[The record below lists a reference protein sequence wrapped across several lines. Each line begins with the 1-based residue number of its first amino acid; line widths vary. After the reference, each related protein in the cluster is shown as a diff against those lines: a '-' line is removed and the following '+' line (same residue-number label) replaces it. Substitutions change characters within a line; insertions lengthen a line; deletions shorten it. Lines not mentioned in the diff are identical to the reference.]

1 VAESEGRPAR
11 MRPLLAGGLRQP
23 GPPHAPSGLPARV
36 LSWSAAVG
44 LTAAAALMVAVS
56 AAGDPAVVSSF
67 VASGARGGS
76 LPWWLP
82 VTPSWSVA
90 IPAQWLMAV
99 LAFAGVGAGLAAVA
113 RGARP
118 SPRLLVAGAFLIVA
132 ALAVLP
138 PAGSKDAL
146 NYAVYGRIAV
156 LGHSPYVMTAQQLI
170 RTGDP
175 IGQAARHLW
184 QHQASTYGPLA
195 TAEQWAAARLGG
207 ISIARITFWLKL
219 WNALAFLAVVL
230 ALDRMLRPSPAL
242 RARAHLLWSVNPFAL
257 WAVVAGGHIDGI
269 GAALGFAGVAALGVR
284 RPGQDP
290 DDRHALAAGLLIGAA
305 AAVKFTFALYG
316 LGVAWAA
323 LTTRRLAAVGPFA
336 LAGFLVVLAPAYL
349 VAGRPA
355 VVVLLRRS
363 TMFSWGNLYELLY
376 RPLGYFGPPPGMQFV
391 AYLTCAALAVLALWR
406 LPDGFPDRPFVR
418 PALAVTLA
426 WLFAWPYHYLW
437 YDMAGLGLL
446 VLYPATL
453 LDWAV
458 LLRLLAAALVSLPGG
473 PRGHIISRAEL
484 AAVGNIV
491 APLAQLAAVVIL
503 VCACLPGRRRRFAE
517 PGTAGTLLPPAEPA
531 VSAPRRR

>member
-1 VAESEGRPAR
+1 
-11 MRPLLAGGLRQP
+11 
-23 GPPHAPSGLPARV
+23 
-36 LSWSAAVG
+36 
-44 LTAAAALMVAVS
+44 MVAVS
-56 AAGDPAVVSSF
+56 VAANPAVVSTL
-67 VASGARGGS
+67 VALGARGGS

-90 IPAQWLMAV
+90 IPAEWLMAV
-99 LAFAGVGAGLAAVA
+99 LGL
-113 RGARP
+113 RRRGRGPGRGGARSP
-118 SPRLLVAGAFLIVA
+118 AIPRLLVTGAFLIVA
-132 ALAVLP
+132 VLAVLP

-170 RTGDP
+170 RAGDP
-175 IGQAARHLW
+175 IGRAARHLW
-184 QHQASTYGPLA
+184 QNQASTYGPLA

-207 ISIARITFWLKL
+207 TSIARITFWLKL

-230 ALDRMLRPSPAL
+230 ALDRMLRPNPAL

-284 RPGQDP
+284 RPGQAP
-290 DDRHALAAGLLIGAA
+290 DDQHALAAGLLIGAA

-316 LGVAWAA
+316 IGVAWAA

-355 VVVLLRRS
+355 VVVLVRRS
-363 TMFSWGNLYELLY
+363 TIFSWGNLYELLY
-376 RPLGYFGPPPGMQFV
+376 RPLGYFAPPPGMQVV
-391 AYLTCAALAVLALWR
+391 AYITCAALAGLALWR
-406 LPDGFPDRPFVR
+406 LPAGFPERPFVR

-426 WLFAWPYHYLW
+426 WLFAWPYHYPW
-437 YDMAGLGLL
+437 YDMAGLCLL
-446 VLYPATL
+446 VLYPASL

-473 PRGHIISRAEL
+473 PRGHIISRGEL
-484 AAVGNIV
+484 AAVGNLV
-491 APLAQLAAVVIL
+491 APLAQLAAVLIL
-503 VCACLPGRRRRFAE
+503 VCMCLPGSRRRFAA
-517 PGTAGTLLPPAEPA
+517 PGTAGALIPPVEPA
-531 VSAPRRR
+531 ASAPRRR

>member
-1 VAESEGRPAR
+1 
-11 MRPLLAGGLRQP
+11 M
-23 GPPHAPSGLPARV
+23 
-36 LSWSAAVG
+36 SAA
-44 LTAAAALMVAVS
+44 A
-56 AAGDPAVVSSF
+56 DPAVVSNL

-82 VTPSWSVA
+82 FTPRWSVV
-90 IPAQWLMAV
+90 IPAEWLMAV
-99 LAFAGVGAGLAAVA
+99 LAFAGVGAGLTAVA

-118 SPRLLVAGAFLIVA
+118 SSRLLVTGAFLIVA

-175 IGQAARHLW
+175 IGRAARHLW

-195 TAEQWAAARLGG
+195 TAEQWAAAELGG

-230 ALDRMLRPSPAL
+230 ALDRIFRSNPAL

-257 WAVVAGGHIDGI
+257 WGVVAAGHIDGI
-269 GAALGFAGVAALGVR
+269 GAALGFAGVAALSVR
-284 RPGQDP
+284 RPGERP
-290 DDRHALAAGLLIGAA
+290 DDQHALAAGFLIGAA
-305 AAVKFTFALYG
+305 AAIKVTFALYG
-316 LGVAWAA
+316 IGVAWAA
-323 LTTRRLAAVGPFA
+323 MTTRRLAAVGPFA
-336 LAGFLVVLAPAYL
+336 LAGFLAFLAPAYL
-349 VAGRPA
+349 LAGRPA

-363 TMFSWGNLYELLY
+363 TMFNWGNLYELLY
-376 RPLGYFGPPPGMQFV
+376 RPLGYSAPPPDMQVV
-391 AYLTCAALAVLALWR
+391 AYITFAAVALLALWR
-406 LPDGFPDRPFVR
+406 LPAGFPDRPFVR
-418 PALAVTLA
+418 PALAITLA
-426 WLFAWPYHYLW
+426 WLFTWPYHYLW
-437 YDMAGLGLL
+437 YDVAGLCLL

-473 PRGHIISRAEL
+473 PTGHIISRAEL
-484 AAVGNIV
+484 AAVGNLV
-491 APLAQLAAVVIL
+491 APLANLAAVLIL
-503 VCACLPGRRRRFAE
+503 VCMCLPGPRRRFAA
-517 PGTAGTLLPPAEPA
+517 PGQAGALIPPAEPA
-531 VSAPRRR
+531 ASAPQRR